1 MCSFCPQPILDVLD
15 QRRHLSFDVIDQWWN
30 CIFGAFDDDFIIMWY
45 PWTLGNGILAL
56 MSLISGSMLPLVFVF
71 FYHWWNLTFVITDP
85 MGSFDPLDHW
95 RSFIIGA
102 AVLSMPLISIV
113 VLSWWFSSKQIS
125 RSTRSTVTTTRT
137 PVSSSPSLW
146 SSTSTCSSSR
156 PAVCCRRW
164 LTFLWTVSS
173 SLRSRRSASTRCSW
187 PSYWSTPTPSTG
199 MQ

>member
-1 MCSFCPQPILDVLD
+1 
-15 QRRHLSFDVIDQWWN
+15 
-30 CIFGAFDDDFIIMWY
+30 MW
-45 PWTLGNGILAL
+45 
-56 MSLISGSMLPLVFVF
+56 LISDETVYLVPLMMTSSLCDILEPWAMEFWLWCLWSVVACCLWCFFF

-125 RSTRSTVTTTRT
+125 RSTRSTVTTTRM
-137 PVSSSPSLW
+137 PASSSPSLW

-164 LTFLWTVSS
+164 STFLWTVSS